1 MAIPTVLAVTQPV
14 VFVIDDEDAV
24 RNALAEM
31 LSVFGHSVR
40 TFESADAF
48 LAALTGK
55 EAGCIVAD
63 VRMPGTDGI
72 ELVRELT
79 RRNSTLPVVLISGH
93 ADVPMAVA
101 AIKAGAEDFIE
112 KPVDDVALLAAINRS
127 LARAFQRQQSL
138 GDLQRQLERLT
149 ARELE
154 VMDLVVQGYTSQAI
168 AAKLAISTRTVES
181 YRVQIM
187 DKMKAPSVAVLVRL
201 AIRLGR
207 LAP

>member
-1 MAIPTVLAVTQPV
+1 MASTVAQPV
-14 VFVIDDEDAV
+14 VFVIDDQEAV

-31 LSVFGHSVR
+31 LSVFGYSVR
-40 TFESADAF
+40 TFASADAF
-48 LAALTGK
+48 LTALTG
-55 EAGCIVAD
+55 EETGCIVAD

-72 ELVRELT
+72 ALVRELA

-127 LARAFQRQQSL
+127 LARAFARQQSL

-168 AAKLAISTRTVES
+168 ASKLDISTRTVES